1 MTQPMGVK
9 QEEKDLEKQSLLPP
23 IESENKPDEAAAKK
37 TLK

>member
-1 MTQPMGVK
+1 MTKQVGVK
-9 QEEKDLEKQSLLPP
+9 QGEKDLEKQSFLPP